1 MPFQSSEYELL
12 GDGNEN
18 AKEETNVKHTTN
30 TELRALGHHM
40 GVKREREKTQV
51 FPKRKFLKRIP
62 CGNCTHRGCDHQNLS
77 PLGWYLGWEW
87 AVKTVT

>member
-40 GVKREREKTQV
+40 GVKEREGEDPGVSEEKVSEKNSMWELHTQG
-51 FPKRKFLKRIP
+51 L
-62 CGNCTHRGCDHQNLS
+62 
-77 PLGWYLGWEW
+77 
-87 AVKTVT
+87 